1 MMSFISGVQKLRL
14 KRLKRVFTHMFLGH
28 IKWRSNNYIP
38 PSPYSIKK
46 KILENNALPNA
57 GWIETGTYLG
67 ETTKFLSKKY
77 SSVTTIE
84 PSTPHFNYVS
94 KRFRK
99 IGNVKVINSTSENS
113 FSELLENSKD
123 ELNIYLDGHYS
134 GDGTFGASKITP
146 IKEELDSI
154 EKSLARFK
162 RLFVAIDD
170 FRGFTDSDSAYPS
183 RYYLIDF
190 CKRNNLVW
198 NIEQDIFMFWKK

>member
-1 MMSFISGVQKLRL
+1 MSFSLDTQKLRL
-14 KRLKRVFTHMFLGH
+14 KRLKRVLTHKFLGY
-28 IKWRSNNYIP
+28 IKWRSNNYRP

-46 KILENNALPNA
+46 KILQNNAFPNV

-67 ETTKFLSKKY
+67 ETTKFLSKNY
-77 SSVTTIE
+77 SSVITIE

-94 KRFRK
+94 NRFRK
-99 IGNVKVINSTSENS
+99 ISNVRLIHATSENS
-113 FSELLENSKD
+113 FSELLGNSKE

-134 GDGTFGASKITP
+134 GDGTFGESKITP
-146 IKEELDSI
+146 VKEELDSI

-162 RLFVAIDD
+162 KLFVAIDD
-170 FRGFTDSDSAYPS
+170 FRVFANSYSEYPS

-190 CKRNNLVW
+190 CKRNNLIW

>member
-1 MMSFISGVQKLRL
+1 
-14 KRLKRVFTHMFLGH
+14 MFLGY
-28 IKWRSNNYIP
+28 IKWRSNNYRP

-46 KILENNALPNA
+46 KTLQNNAFPNV

-77 SSVTTIE
+77 SSVITVE
-84 PSTPHFNYVS
+84 PSRPHFNYVS

-99 IGNVKVINSTSENS
+99 ISNVRVINATSENS
-113 FSELLENSKD
+113 FSELLGNSKD

-134 GDGTFGASKITP
+134 GDGTFGENKITP
-146 IKEELDSI
+146 VKEELDSI

-162 RLFVAIDD
+162 KLFVAIDD
-170 FRGFTDSDSAYPS
+170 FRVFANYDSAYPS

-190 CKRNNLVW
+190 CKRNNLIW
-198 NIEQDIFMFWKK
+198 NVEQDIFMFWKK

>member
-1 MMSFISGVQKLRL
+1 MSYSLDSQKLML
-14 KRLKRVFTHMFLGH
+14 KRFKRVLTHMFLGQ
-28 IKWRSNNYIP
+28 IKWRSNNYRP
-38 PSPYSIKK
+38 PSPYSVKK
-46 KILENNALPNA
+46 KILQNNALPNT

-99 IGNVKVINSTSENS
+99 IGNVKVINATSENS
-113 FSELLENSKD
+113 FSELLRNSKD

-134 GDGTFGASKITP
+134 GDGTFGESKITP
-146 IKEELDSI
+146 VKEELDSI
-154 EKSLARFK
+154 EKSLDRFK
-162 RLFVAIDD
+162 KLFVAVDD
-170 FRGFTDSDSAYPS
+170 FRVFKNSDSAYPS

-190 CKRNNLVW
+190 CKRNNLIW
-198 NIEQDIFMFWKK
+198 NVEQDIFMFWKK